1 MTNTTGLVQSSH
13 SRKEEAVDAAAA
25 SSSGTNQNQPAQ
37 DEDAEFD
44 AREPRGEGFT
54 TELNNDPAL
63 PDIPQS
69 SEQGVEAVIQET
81 PLFSKRLEQ
90 AEVMD
95 LKKPVVTKNL
105 QEADLAPIQYLNL
118 IANEDKQLQLQAGSR
133 SQHIVQID
141 VVMRLLQEL
150 RDKEAEMRDQEKKLA
165 LATVD

>member
-1 MTNTTGLVQSSH
+1 M
-13 SRKEEAVDAAAA
+13 DAAAA

-37 DEDAEFD
+37 DEDAKFD

-54 TELNNDPAL
+54 TQLNNDPAL

-69 SEQGVEAVIQET
+69 SGQGVEAVIQET
-81 PLFSKRLEQ
+81 PLISKSLEQ

-95 LKKPVVTKNL
+95 LKEPVVTKNL
-105 QEADLAPIQYLNL
+105 KEADLSPIQHLNL

-133 SQHIVQID
+133 SQHIAQLDTEIR
-141 VVMRLLQEL
+141 RLQQEL

-165 LATVD
+165 DERLATVD